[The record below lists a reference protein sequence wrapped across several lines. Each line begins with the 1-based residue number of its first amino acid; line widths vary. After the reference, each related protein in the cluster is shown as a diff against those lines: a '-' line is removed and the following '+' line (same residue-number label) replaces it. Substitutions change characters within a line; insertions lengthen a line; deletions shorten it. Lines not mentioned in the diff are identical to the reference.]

1 MSDTGRGGGNS
12 HRRGRL
18 SSYGGSDAHHAGKRT
33 PFGTCRE
40 GIQDAA
46 YYDQGINLYSC
57 ALFLSLQNRKRAYL
71 FRQQNNS
78 RGYSVPQST
87 DENIFQFRKDPFSS
101 ATLAKMVSCSSFVSL
116 IKFIMQ
122 VFV

>member
-1 MSDTGRGGGNS
+1 
-12 HRRGRL
+12 
-18 SSYGGSDAHHAGKRT
+18 AHHAGKRT

-78 RGYSVPQST
+78 RDYSVPQST
-87 DENIFQFRKDPFSS
+87 DENIFQFRKDRDSREETP
-101 ATLAKMVSCSSFVSL
+101 
-116 IKFIMQ
+116 
-122 VFV
+122 

>member
-1 MSDTGRGGGNS
+1 
-12 HRRGRL
+12 
-18 SSYGGSDAHHAGKRT
+18 AHHAGKRT